1 MTNSK
6 FKDYLALHG
15 VIFLSSFSIIVSK
28 LASDVPFLSGKFI
41 FYFYLLNFL
50 SVIFAIVWQQVIK
63 RIPLNTAFSTRSLG
77 IIWGVL
83 WGIIFFEEK
92 LTPMMIAGSL
102 IIILGIVLVVYADE

>member
-1 MTNSK
+1 MSQLF
-6 FKDYLALHG
+6 FKQKSVG
-15 VIFLSSFSIIVSK
+15 EFPPTPKVVE
-28 LASDVPFLSGKFI
+28 P
-41 FYFYLLNFL
+41 FL
-50 SVIFAIVWQQVIK
+50 SVIFAIEWQQVIK

-92 LTPMMIAGSL
+92 LSPMMIAGSL